1 MTTITHI
8 HAVAV
13 VVDDQDRALQFYTDM
28 LGLEVRLDAP
38 IDADLRWIEI
48 APPGA
53 TTGIA
58 LVRPDGQSTSAAGV
72 DTGIRLAVA
81 DATATHEQLRAA
93 GAAVGE
99 LLTWEDVPPMF
110 TLDDPDGN
118 RLYVVELPGDAG

>member
-1 MTTITHI
+1 MTTITHV

-13 VVDDQDRALQFYTDM
+13 IVDDQDRALQFYTDT

-38 IDADLRWIEI
+38 LDAEFRWIEV

-53 TTGIA
+53 ATGIA
-58 LVRPDGQSTSAAGV
+58 LVRPDGQGTTAAGG

-81 DATATHEQLRAA
+81 DATATHEQLRSA

-99 LLTWEDVPPMF
+99 LLIWDDVPPMF
-110 TLDDPDGN
+110 TLEDPDGN